1 MDWFLYDNGLRHE
14 RVKND
19 SLKNYWGWFLQGK
32 IVLAELLRITRL
44 RSELCNSYK
53 METVYG
59 NVKFNKPQSKADS
72 LSP

>member
-1 MDWFLYDNGLRHE
+1 MDWFLYDNSHE

-19 SLKNYWGWFLQGK
+19 SLKNDWGWFLQGK

-44 RSELCNSYK
+44 RSELRNSYK

-59 NVKFNKPQSKADS
+59 NAKFNELQSKADS

>member
-1 MDWFLYDNGLRHE
+1 MDWFLYDNSHE

-19 SLKNYWGWFLQGK
+19 SLKNDWGWFLQGK

-44 RSELCNSYK
+44 RSELRNSYK
-53 METVYG
+53 MEIVYG
-59 NVKFNKPQSKADS
+59 NAKFNKLQSKADS

>member
-1 MDWFLYDNGLRHE
+1 MDWFLYDNSHE

-19 SLKNYWGWFLQGK
+19 SLKNDWGWFLQGK

-44 RSELCNSYK
+44 RSELRNSYK

-59 NVKFNKPQSKADS
+59 NAKFNKLQSKADS